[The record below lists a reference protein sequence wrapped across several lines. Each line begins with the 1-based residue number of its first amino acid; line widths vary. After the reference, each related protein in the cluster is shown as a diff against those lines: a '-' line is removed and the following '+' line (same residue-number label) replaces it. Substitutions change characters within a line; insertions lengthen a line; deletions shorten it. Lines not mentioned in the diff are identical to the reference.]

1 MYSGYEITLD
11 NTGSRSFD
19 NDAARNVII
28 FAVHNSSSSHAEIP
42 RIIFQ
47 CEVKVQL
54 LELMETLVHQRK
66 YLD

>member
-28 FAVHNSSSSHAEIP
+28 FAVDNSSSFHAEIP

-47 CEVKVQL
+47 C
-54 LELMETLVHQRK
+54 
-66 YLD
+66 